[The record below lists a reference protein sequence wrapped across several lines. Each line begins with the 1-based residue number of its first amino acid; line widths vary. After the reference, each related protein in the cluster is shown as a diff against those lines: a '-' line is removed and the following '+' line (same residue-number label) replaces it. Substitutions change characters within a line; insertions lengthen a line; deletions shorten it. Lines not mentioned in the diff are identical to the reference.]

1 MSSQIEKF
9 KDELEKLIAFGGN
22 LQNAINKECHPEEFE
37 EAMQKAFP
45 KKKERD
51 AFVSSI
57 ASFKA
62 EYQTWYS
69 EAKALVSQLLPHRLD
84 DFVRHYQKPKP
95 RKEIDYESYRIEDYF
110 QGLTITRGLGDK
122 VVGPKAAIPHFD
134 QQFAIL
140 KSVKPR
146 FESSLFEIQQLVQA
160 DLFDSELDAARELYK
175 KKFYRAAGALAGV
188 VLESH
193 LGQVC
198 QDKGIKFRKKKLSI
212 SDFNDALKQNGSI
225 AVPDWRFIQHLGDL
239 RNLCDHKKP
248 DDPTSEQI
256 KDLIDGVQKVSKT
269 IH

>member
-9 KDELEKLIAFGGN
+9 KADLEKLIRFGEN
-22 LQNAINKECHPEEFE
+22 LQNAMNKECFPEEFE
-37 EAMQKAFP
+37 EAMKKAFP
-45 KKKERD
+45 KKKEREEFID
-51 AFVSSI
+51 LI
-57 ASFKA
+57 PSFST

-69 EAKALVSQLLPHRLD
+69 EAKALVSQLLPNRLD

-95 RKEIDYESYRIEDYF
+95 RKEISFENYRIEDYL
-110 QGLTITRGLGDK
+110 QGLTVTPAWGDN
-122 VVGPKAAIPHFD
+122 VVRPKAAIPHFG
-134 QQFAIL
+134 QQLAIL

-160 DLFDSELDAARELYK
+160 DLFDSEVDAALELHK
-175 KKFYRAAGALAGV
+175 KKYYRAAGALAGV

-198 QDKGIKFRKKKLSI
+198 QDNGIKFRKKNLSI
-212 SDFNDALKQNGSI
+212 SDFNDALKQNGVI

-248 DDPTSEQI
+248 DDPNSEQI